1 MIRLKELREEIGYSQ
16 TQVANAIK
24 TNQRNI
30 GRWENGENEPTSSFI
45 VKLADFFNVSAD
57 FILGRE
63 DDLGNKISTPFSTM
77 DKETQKLLKIFEILN
92 QRQKERLLAYAEGM
106 LEAEKEYKNRSPI

>member
-45 VKLADFFNVSAD
+45 VKLADFFNVSTD
-57 FILGRE
+57 CLLGRE
-63 DDLGNKISTPFSTM
+63 DFENINGKILPVM
-77 DKETQKLLKIFEILN
+77 DKETQELLKIFEILN
-92 QRQKERLLAYAEGM
+92 QRQRERLLAYAEGM
-106 LEAEKEYKNRSPI
+106 LEFEKEYKNKK